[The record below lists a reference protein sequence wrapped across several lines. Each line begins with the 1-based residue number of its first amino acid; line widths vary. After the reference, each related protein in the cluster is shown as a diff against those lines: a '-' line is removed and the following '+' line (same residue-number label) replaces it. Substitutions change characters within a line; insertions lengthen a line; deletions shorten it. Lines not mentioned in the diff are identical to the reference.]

1 MNPSYASQQTRE
13 SVDGCDPSVLALAL
27 LPFVPFDEGA
37 KQIGAFRL
45 GDRRRARAARLG
57 EESIEMIALG
67 GAGRGL
73 GGAVDPVLRQRRA
86 MPALERRRE
95 IHLAPFRMAR
105 RLEEGI
111 EVREEAVDEFG
122 DLLIADG
129 VARPIERDEYG
140 ADLDGVDATA
150 GRHQLRIIVVG
161 ERRGII
167 AVLELLDVRH
177 GEQLEPASILDIG

>member
-1 MNPSYASQQTRE
+1 MKPSYASQQTRE
-13 SVDGCDPSVLALAL
+13 AVDGCDPSVLALAL

-37 KQIGAFRL
+37 EQIGAVLL

-73 GGAVDPVLRQRRA
+73 GSAVDPVLRQRRA

-105 RLEEGI
+105 RAGQGTKSTED
-111 EVREEAVDEFG
+111 EAG
-122 DLLIADG
+122 
-129 VARPIERDEYG
+129 
-140 ADLDGVDATA
+140 
-150 GRHQLRIIVVG
+150 
-161 ERRGII
+161 
-167 AVLELLDVRH
+167 
-177 GEQLEPASILDIG
+177 